1 MSDIILRTENLK
13 KSYSTTKTKTVE
25 AVRGISFDVKR
36 GEVFGFLGPNGAGK
50 STTISMVTT
59 QLVPTS
65 GKIFIDEKS
74 ILENPAEARRKIGV
88 VAQHNNLDR
97 GLTARENLI
106 YHANYF
112 GIDNKTANERADEY
126 LEKFGL
132 TERQNDYVR
141 SYSGGM
147 AQRLKIARAIMH
159 HPEIL
164 FLDEPTTGLD
174 PAYRAILW
182 EQMLALNKAGTTIF
196 LTTHY
201 MEEPEQLCDRI
212 AIVNQ
217 GELKAMGTVDQ
228 LKSLIP
234 SNNIISIKLADLDP
248 QYAEQAKALPEV
260 ENAVI
265 SNGTL
270 LLYMKS
276 EQPDFNQILNW
287 VNQLDTKLQNI
298 SLSTSTLDDV
308 FIHLT
313 GKGVESN
320 EHNSNEHNS
329 NEHK

>member
-1 MSDIILRTENLK
+1 MSDVILRVENLHK
-13 KSYSTTKTKTVE
+13 VFPISKERQVK
-25 AVRGISFDVKR
+25 AVRDISFEVQR
-36 GEVFGFLGPNGAGK
+36 GEIFGFLGPNGAGK

-59 QLVPTS
+59 QLEPTS
-65 GKIFIDEKS
+65 GKIFIDEQS
-74 ILENPAEARRKIGV
+74 ILEDPALARRKIGV

-106 YHANYF
+106 YHAKYF
-112 GIDNKTANERADEY
+112 GIDDKTANKRADEY
-126 LEKFGL
+126 LDKFGL

-159 HPEIL
+159 NPDIL

-174 PAYRAILW
+174 PSYRSILW

-212 AIVNQ
+212 AIVDK
-217 GELKAMGTVDQ
+217 GELKAIGRVEE

-234 SNNIISIKLADLDP
+234 SNNIISIKLANLDP
-248 QYAEQAKALPEV
+248 KFAEQAKTLPEV
-260 ENAVI
+260 KNAAI
-265 SNGTL
+265 KNGVL
-270 LLYMKS
+270 LLYMKHNK
-276 EQPDFNQILNW
+276 PDFNQILEW
-287 VNQLDTKLQNI
+287 VNKLDSPLQNI
-298 SLSTSTLDDV
+298 SLSASTLDDV

-313 GKGVESN
+313 GKGSV
-320 EHNSNEHNS
+320 EHNEN
-329 NEHK
+329 K

>member
-1 MSDIILRTENLK
+1 MSNIILRTDNLK
-13 KSYSTTKTKTVE
+13 KSFTMSKDRKVE
-25 AVRGISFDVKR
+25 AVKGISFDVKR

-59 QLVPTS
+59 QLEPTS
-65 GKIFIDEKS
+65 GKIFIDEQS
-74 ILENPAEARRKIGV
+74 ILENPALARRKIGV

-106 YHANYF
+106 YHAKYF
-112 GIDNKTANERADEY
+112 GIDDKTANKRADEY

-132 TERQNDYVR
+132 AERQHDYVR

-159 HPEIL
+159 NPDIL

-174 PAYRAILW
+174 PSYRAILW

-217 GELKAMGTVDQ
+217 GELKAIGTVEE
-228 LKSLIP
+228 LKALIP
-234 SNNIISIKLADLDP
+234 SNNIVSIKLANLKP
-248 QYAEQAKALPEV
+248 EFAEQAKALPEV
-260 ENAVI
+260 KNTAIKNDV
-265 SNGTL
+265 L
-270 LLYMKS
+270 LLYMKHDK
-276 EQPDFNQILNW
+276 PDFNQILDW
-287 VNQLDTKLQNI
+287 VNKLDTPLQNI
-298 SLSTSTLDDV
+298 SLSASTLDDV

-313 GKGVESN
+313 GKGSINHE
-320 EHNSNEHNS
+320 
-329 NEHK
+329 

>member
-1 MSDIILRTENLK
+1 MYDSILRTDNLK
-13 KSYSTTKTKTVE
+13 KSFAMSKERKVE
-25 AVRGISFDVKR
+25 AVKGISFDVKR

-59 QLVPTS
+59 QLEPTS
-65 GKIFIDEKS
+65 GKIFIDEQS
-74 ILENPAEARRKIGV
+74 ILENPALARRKIGV

-106 YHANYF
+106 YHAKYF
-112 GIDNKTANERADEY
+112 GIDDKTANRRADEY

-132 TERQNDYVR
+132 TERQHDYVR

-159 HPEIL
+159 NPDIL

-174 PAYRAILW
+174 PSYRAILW
-182 EQMLALNKAGTTIF
+182 DQMLALNKEGTTIF

-217 GELKAMGTVDQ
+217 GELKAIGTVGE
-228 LKSLIP
+228 LKALIP
-234 SNNIISIKLADLDP
+234 SNNIVSIKLANLEP
-248 QYAEQAKALPEV
+248 KFAKQAKDLPEV
-260 ENAVI
+260 KNTAI
-265 SNGTL
+265 KDDIL
-270 LLYMKS
+270 LLYMKHNK
-276 EQPDFNQILNW
+276 PDFNQILDW
-287 VNQLDTKLQNI
+287 VNKLDTPLQNI

-313 GKGVESN
+313 GKGA
-320 EHNSNEHNS
+320 
-329 NEHK
+329 

>member
-1 MSDIILRTENLK
+1 MSNNILEVIDLK
-13 KSYSTTKTKTVE
+13 KEFTLGKDRKIQ
-25 AVRGISFDVKR
+25 AVKGISFDVRR

-50 STTISMVTT
+50 STTISMLTT
-59 QLVPTS
+59 QKDATS
-65 GKIFIDEKS
+65 GE
-74 ILENPAEARRKIGV
+74 ILVDGQSLVKNPAKARRKIGV

-106 YHANYF
+106 YHAKYF
-112 GIDNKTANERADEY
+112 GMDNKIANKRADEY
-126 LEKFGL
+126 LERFGL
-132 TERQNDYVR
+132 TDRQHDYVR

-159 HPEIL
+159 NPDIL

-174 PAYRAILW
+174 PSYRAILW
-182 EQMLALNKAGTTIF
+182 EQMLELNKAGTTIF

-217 GELKAMGTVDQ
+217 GELKAIGTADE
-228 LKSLIP
+228 LKALIP
-234 SNNIISIKLADLDP
+234 SNDIITIKLEELKDEFANK
-248 QYAEQAKALPEV
+248 AKTLPDV

-265 SNGTL
+265 QNGLL
-270 LLYMKS
+270 LLYMKH
-276 EQPDFNQILNW
+276 EHPDFNQILDW
-287 VNQLDTKLQNI
+287 VKTLNTSLQNI

-313 GKGVESN
+313 GKGSIN
-320 EHNSNEHNS
+320 ND
-329 NEHK
+329 

>member
-1 MSDIILRTENLK
+1 MSNIILRTEDLK
-13 KSYSTTKTKTVE
+13 KRFVMAKDRKVE
-25 AVRGISFDVKR
+25 AVKGITFDVKK

-50 STTISMVTT
+50 STTISMLTT
-59 QLVPTS
+59 QLEPTS
-65 GKIFIDEKS
+65 GKIFIDGQS
-74 ILENPAEARRKIGV
+74 ILEDPALARRKIGV

-112 GIDNKTANERADEY
+112 GIDNKTANKRADEY

-132 TERQNDYVR
+132 AERQNDYVR

-159 HPEIL
+159 KPDIL

-174 PAYRAILW
+174 PTYRAILW
-182 EQMLALNKAGTTIF
+182 EQMLELNKEGTTIF

-201 MEEPEQLCDRI
+201 MEEPEKLCDRI

-217 GELKAMGTVDQ
+217 GELKAIGNVEE
-228 LKSLIP
+228 LKALIP
-234 SNNIISIKLADLDP
+234 SNNIVSIKLTNMDNNIIKL
-248 QYAEQAKALPEV
+248 AKKLPEV
-260 ENAVI
+260 KNATIKEDV
-265 SNGTL
+265 L
-270 LLYMKS
+270 LLYMKDGKL
-276 EQPDFNQILNW
+276 DFNHILEW
-287 VNQLDTKLQNI
+287 VNELGSPLQNI

-313 GKGVESN
+313 RKESKN
-320 EHNSNEHNS
+320 
-329 NEHK
+329 